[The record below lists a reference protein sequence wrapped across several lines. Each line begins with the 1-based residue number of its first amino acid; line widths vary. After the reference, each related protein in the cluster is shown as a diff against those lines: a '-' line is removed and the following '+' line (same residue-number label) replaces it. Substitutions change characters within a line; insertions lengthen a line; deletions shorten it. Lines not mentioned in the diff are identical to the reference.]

1 MLKRL
6 GSISAGVAAA
16 IAIATAGVGAPAA
29 FAKSCPSGYT
39 QGRIDGSQKCLRA
52 GEYCDRSDQNEYRQY
67 HYTCKDVNG
76 TYRLERS

>member
-6 GSISAGVAAA
+6 GSVGAGVAVAV
-16 IAIATAGVGAPAA
+16 AIATGGAGAPAA

-39 QGRIDGSQKCLRA
+39 RATIDGSQKCLRA
-52 GEYCDRSDQNEYRQY
+52 GEYCDRSDQNEYRHY

-76 TYRLERS
+76 TYRLKRS